1 MKSDREILGDS
12 EVADRLRA
20 AAESATAGHAV
31 HGLERHYQEKAN
43 RRAAYRA
50 RQAREWARSHWSDLK
65 DGVERRPYSATAWA
79 LGVGFITGI
88 ILTTLVRGS
97 SSHHREYH
105 RDY

>member
-20 AAESATAGHAV
+20 AAESATAS
-31 HGLERHYQEKAN
+31 HGLERHYHEKAN

-88 ILTTLVRGS
+88 VLTTLVRGS
-97 SSHHREYH
+97 HRADYH
-105 RDY
+105 DY

>member
-12 EVADRLRA
+12 EVAERLRA
-20 AAESATAGHAV
+20 AAESATAGH
-31 HGLERHYQEKAN
+31 GLERHYQERAN

-88 ILTTLVRGS
+88 VLTTLVRS
-97 SSHHREYH
+97 STSHREY
-105 RDY
+105 